1 MVVHEFVFVQL
12 IQPQFRNLRDLLC
25 SCCRSHH
32 PTDRLQD
39 HIAIVAQAGVADDAV
54 RVYVFAMMKTKGG
67 HMLENLPPGNL
78 KTLIYRMVALRS
90 LAPQQYHPN

>member
-1 MVVHEFVFVQL
+1 MYLREGRLNLIWVVVIIMVIIVFVSPL
-12 IQPQFRNLRDLLC
+12 PPPPD
-25 SCCRSHH
+25 S
-32 PTDRLQD
+32 LQD